1 MKKALVWF
9 ILCVPLF
16 AKTAPLKKGDRYDF
30 IAKDGQHIYD
40 AEFVRETTTSYLVK
54 AQGIGDELV
63 TIEKDALA
71 EPPRAILPGKPR
83 PPRGPREKWSIA
95 VLGDLR
101 LANGAF
107 SDYALF
113 FPGFSARVARTMPRF
128 PWLGFNSLWA
138 GLQYS
143 PIANSPRRIDMFT
156 LALGPRW
163 NFRWKKFK
171 RADFFV
177 SLAPTVSFFS
187 YTSYSFTATS
197 FNAGAVALFGVD
209 YYLGKNWFLTAS
221 LSSQYVYDTT
231 TFVLMHS
238 LSAGAGYAW

>member
-1 MKKALVWF
+1 MKKKLALF
-9 ILCVPLF
+9 LLCVPLV
-16 AKTAPLKKGDRYDF
+16 ANAAPLKKGVKYDF

-40 AEFVRETTTSYLVK
+40 AEFVRETNTSYLIK

-63 TIEKDALA
+63 TIEKNALA
-71 EPPRAILPGKPR
+71 EPPREILPGKPR
-83 PPRGPREKWSIA
+83 PHRGPPEKWSIA
-95 VLGDLR
+95 VLGNLR

-113 FPGFSARVARTMPRF
+113 FPGFAARVARTMPRF

-143 PIANSPRRIDMFT
+143 PIVAAPRRIDMFT

-163 NFRWKKFK
+163 IFRWKKLK
-171 RADFFV
+171 RADFFAAV
-177 SLAPTVSFFS
+177 APTVSFFS
-187 YTSYSFTATS
+187 YTSFSYTATS
-197 FNAGAVALFGVD
+197 FNAGAAALFGVD

-221 LSSQYVYDTT
+221 LTTQYVYDTT
-231 TFVLMHS
+231 TLVLMHS
-238 LSAGAGYAW
+238 LSAGAGYVW

>member
-1 MKKALVWF
+1 MRRVF
-9 ILCVPLF
+9 CVLLF
-16 AKTAPLKKGDRYDF
+16 CAPLLAKPVSLQPGISYDF
-30 IAKDGQHIYD
+30 IAKDGQHVYD
-40 AEFVRETTTSYLVK
+40 AVFVRETKNAYIVK
-54 AQGIGDELV
+54 AAGFGDELIA
-63 TIEKDALA
+63 IEKGILA
-71 EPPRAILPGKPR
+71 EPPRQIIPGKPR
-83 PPRGPREKWSIA
+83 PKRGPPEKWSVA

-128 PWLGFNSLWA
+128 PWLSFNSLWA

-163 NFRWKKFK
+163 IFRWKKLK
-171 RADFFV
+171 RADFFAGV
-177 SLAPTVSFFS
+177 APTVSYFS
-187 YTSYSFTATS
+187 YTSFSYTATS
-197 FNAGAVALFGVD
+197 FNAGAAALFGVD

-221 LSSQYVYDTT
+221 LTTQYVYDTA